1 MQKHYQQIHVN
12 KLCVNTKK
20 LQSCIMKINDALLT
34 DFEWLNSVEEYWAS
48 IFLNTIEAAERAAA
62 ASAAASVPGELAS
75 ILYTVLGVSM
85 SSGRSQQL

>member
-1 MQKHYQQIHVN
+1 
-12 KLCVNTKK
+12 
-20 LQSCIMKINDALLT
+20 MKINDALLT